1 MVRVHVRERESAL
14 TFKSAPEVRVVRS
27 ESRAE
32 LGAGADVIEVGADG
46 NDGGGGGG
54 GRSGVAAV
62 EVEMKRFE
70 SE

>member
-32 LGAGADVIEVGADG
+32 LGAGADVIEVGA
-46 NDGGGGGG
+46 GGGGGG

-62 EVEMKRFE
+62 ELEMRRFE